1 MANVLKFQVVDLP
14 SDVTEEQLRKAFL
27 KKYSGEIVSV
37 KIDRLSQQA
46 AVQLVS
52 QLSIAQSSFLPNV
65 RFSELL
71 G

>member
-14 SDVTEEQLRKAFL
+14 SDITEEQLRKAFL

-52 QLSIAQSSFLPNV
+52 QLSIAQSSFLSNV
-65 RFSELL
+65 SFSELL